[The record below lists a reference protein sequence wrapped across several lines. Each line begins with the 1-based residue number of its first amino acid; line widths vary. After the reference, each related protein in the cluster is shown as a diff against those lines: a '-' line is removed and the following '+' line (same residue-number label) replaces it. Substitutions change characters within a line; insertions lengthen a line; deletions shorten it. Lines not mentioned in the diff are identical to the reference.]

1 VNLIPIA
8 VDRLTQEF
16 ARLPGVGPKT
26 AQRLTFHCVDAPGN
40 ELRSL
45 AAALESVVGAVHAC
59 NQCFFMSDG
68 ELCAVCQDQQRDQ
81 TVICVVEQGLDVLA
95 IERSG
100 EYRGLYHVLGGSLSP
115 IAGVGPDQLRVRELE
130 ERIAALPVTEVV
142 LATDPDVEGEATS
155 HYLADRLAS
164 FAVAVTRLAHG
175 LPAGS
180 DLQYADELTLARAL
194 TGRRSL

>member
-1 VNLIPIA
+1 MNLIPVA

-26 AQRLTFHCVDAPGN
+26 AQRLTFHCIDAPDN

-45 AAALESVVGAVHAC
+45 AAALESVVGAVSAC
-59 NQCFFMSDG
+59 TRCFFMTDG
-68 ELCAVCQDQQRDQ
+68 DLCAVCRDQQRDQ
-81 TVICVVEQGLDVLA
+81 SVICVVEQGLDVLA

-115 IAGVGPDQLRVRELE
+115 IAGVGPDQLRIKELE
-130 ERIAALPVTEVV
+130 DRITELPVTEIV

-155 HYLADRLAS
+155 HYLADRLGPKGIS
-164 FAVAVTRLAHG
+164 VTRLAHG

>member
-1 VNLIPIA
+1 MNLIPVA

-26 AQRLTFHCVDAPGN
+26 AQRLTFHCIDAPGN

-45 AAALESVVGAVHAC
+45 AAALESVVGAVHPC
-59 NQCFFMSDG
+59 NQCFFMTDG

-100 EYRGLYHVLGGSLSP
+100 EYRGL
-115 IAGVGPDQLRVRELE
+115 
-130 ERIAALPVTEVV
+130 
-142 LATDPDVEGEATS
+142 
-155 HYLADRLAS
+155 
-164 FAVAVTRLAHG
+164 
-175 LPAGS
+175 
-180 DLQYADELTLARAL
+180 
-194 TGRRSL
+194 

>member
-1 VNLIPIA
+1 VNLIPVA

-26 AQRLTFHCVDAPGN
+26 AQRLTFHCIDAPGN
-40 ELRSL
+40 ELKSL

-59 NQCFFMSDG
+59 RQCFFMTDG
-68 ELCAVCQDQQRDQ
+68 ELCAVCQDSQRDQ

-115 IAGVGPDQLRVRELE
+115 MSGTGPDQLRINELE
-130 ERIAALPVTEVV
+130 ERIAELPVTEVV

-155 HYLADRLAS
+155 HYLADRLGS
-164 FAVAVTRLAHG
+164 KGVSVTRLAHG